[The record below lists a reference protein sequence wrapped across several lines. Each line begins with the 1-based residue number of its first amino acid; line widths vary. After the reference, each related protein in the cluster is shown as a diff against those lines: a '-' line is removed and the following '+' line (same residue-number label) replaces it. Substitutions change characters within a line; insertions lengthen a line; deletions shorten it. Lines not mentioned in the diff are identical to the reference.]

1 MLLLNECLQCV
12 ELLFPE
18 TAMLVQPPSGGLEQ
32 PSGQPAIGDTAFF
45 HTHDQSSVLED
56 AQMFG
61 NRGCG
66 DVERLPEIAD

>member
-1 MLLLNECLQCV
+1 VLLLNKCLQCV

-18 TAMLVQPPSGGLEQ
+18 TAMLVQPLSGGLEQ
-32 PSGQPAIGDTAFF
+32 PSRKPAISDTAFF
-45 HTHDQSSVLED
+45 HAYDQSSVLED

-61 NRGCG
+61 NRGRG

>member
-1 MLLLNECLQCV
+1 MLLLNKRLQCV

-18 TAMLVQPPSGGLEQ
+18 TTMFVQPPSGGLEQ
-32 PSGQPAIGDTAFF
+32 PSRKPAIGNTAFF
-45 HTHDQSSVLED
+45 DAHDQSSVLED
-56 AQMFG
+56 PQVFG